1 MKRTVELVLLAVVL
15 SVSACV
21 APSQITY
28 IKDMQYGRDYPAKPA
43 PELRVQKQDRL
54 NIRVFSSDPAL
65 ATPFNVGALT
75 QDGVGA
81 TREASYIVDADGNI
95 DFPVLGT
102 IPVEGLTLKE
112 VQMNITNRIIN
123 SGYIREPV
131 VSVDLTNF
139 TVTLIKYGTTS
150 RLNVAD
156 RSINLLQVVA
166 PQISEKIKEVEVI
179 RTENGVRTAYHV
191 NFQTIEMFDSPVF
204 YLQQND
210 IVYVKPAR
218 WSTSPTGQ
226 AIRSSINMVLSFVN
240 MGANLLIW
248 LRLAKQQ

>member
-21 APSQITY
+21 SPSQITY

-43 PELRVQKQDRL
+43 PELHVQKQDRL
-54 NIRVFSSDPAL
+54 TIHVYSSDPAL

-75 QDGVGA
+75 QDGVGG

-102 IPVEGLTLKE
+102 IPVEGMTLKE

-131 VSVDLTNF
+131 VGVDLQNF
-139 TVTLIKYGTTS
+139 SVTLVKYGTTS
-150 RLNVAD
+150 RISVTD

-166 PQISEKIKEVEVI
+166 PTIGEKIKEVEVI

-191 NFQTIEMFDSPVF
+191 DFQTIERFDSPVF

-218 WSTSPTGQ
+218 WQVSQTGQ
-226 AIRSSINMVLSFVN
+226 TLRTTITMITTFVN
-240 MGANLLIW
+240 VASNIMIW
-248 LRLAKQQ
+248 LRLTNR

>member
-21 APSQITY
+21 SPSQITY

-43 PELRVQKQDRL
+43 PELHVQKQDRL
-54 NIRVFSSDPAL
+54 TIHVYSSDPAL

-75 QDGVGA
+75 QDGVGG

-102 IPVEGLTLKE
+102 IPVEGMTLKE

-131 VSVDLTNF
+131 VGVDLQNF
-139 TVTLIKYGTTS
+139 SVTLVKYGTTS
-150 RLNVAD
+150 RISVSD

-166 PQISEKIKEVEVI
+166 PTIGEKIKEVEVI
-179 RTENGVRTAYHV
+179 RTENGVRRAYSV
-191 NFQTIEMFDSPVF
+191 DFQTIEMFDSPVF

-210 IVYVKPAR
+210 VVYVKPAR
-218 WSTSPTGQ
+218 WQISQTGQ
-226 AIRSSINMVLSFVN
+226 ALRMSITMAMTFVN
-240 MGANLLIW
+240 VASNILIW
-248 LRLAKQQ
+248 LRLSNRQ

>member
-1 MKRTVELVLLAVVL
+1 MKRTVELVLLAIVL

-21 APSQITY
+21 SPSQITY
-28 IKDMQYGRDYPAKPA
+28 IKDIQYGRDYPAKPA

-54 NIRVFSSDPAL
+54 TIRVYSSDPAL

-75 QDGVGA
+75 QDGVGG

-112 VQMNITNRIIN
+112 VQMNVTNRIIN

-131 VSVDLTNF
+131 VSVDLQNF
-139 TVTLIKYGTTS
+139 TVTLIKYGTTT
-150 RLNVAD
+150 RINVAE

-166 PQISEKIKEVEVI
+166 PTQGEKIKDVEVI
-179 RTENGVRTAYHV
+179 RTENGVRRAYTV
-191 NFQTIEMFDSPVF
+191 DFQTIAMFDSPVF

-210 IVYVKPAR
+210 VVYVKPSR
-218 WSTSPTGQ
+218 WQISQTGQ
-226 AIRSSINMVLSFVN
+226 ALRTSLSTAMSFFSMASN
-240 MGANLLIW
+240 ILIW
-248 LRLAKQQ
+248 FRLTR

>member
-21 APSQITY
+21 SPSQITY

-43 PELRVQKQDRL
+43 PELHVQKQDRL
-54 NIRVFSSDPAL
+54 TIHVYSSDPAL

-75 QDGVGA
+75 QDGVGG

-102 IPVEGLTLKE
+102 IPVEGMTLKE

-131 VSVDLTNF
+131 VGVDLQNF
-139 TVTLIKYGTTS
+139 NVTLVKYGTTS
-150 RLNVAD
+150 RISVSD

-166 PQISEKIKEVEVI
+166 PTIGEKIKEVEVI

-191 NFQTIEMFDSPVF
+191 DFQTIEMFDSPVF

-218 WSTSPTGQ
+218 WQVSQTGQ
-226 AIRSSINMVLSFVN
+226 TLRTTITMVTTFVN
-240 MGANLLIW
+240 VASNILIW
-248 LRLAKQQ
+248 LRLTNR

>member
-1 MKRTVELVLLAVVL
+1 MKRTVELALIVIAL

-21 APSQITY
+21 TPSQITY
-28 IKDMQYGRDYPAKPA
+28 IKDMNYGVDYPAKPA
-43 PELRVQKQDRL
+43 PELHVQKQDRL
-54 NIRVFSSDPAL
+54 TIRVYSSDPAL

-75 QDGVGA
+75 QDSAGT

-112 VQMNITNRIIN
+112 VQMNIANRIIN

-131 VSVDLTNF
+131 VSVDLQNF
-139 TVTLIKYGTTS
+139 SVTVVKYGTTN
-150 RLNVAD
+150 RITVAD
-156 RSINLLQVVA
+156 RSVNLLQIVA
-166 PQISEKIKEVEVI
+166 PTDGEKIKEVEVI
-179 RTENGVRTAYHV
+179 RTENGIRKAYSV
-191 NFQTIEMFDSPVF
+191 DFQTIAMFESPVF

-218 WSTSPTGQ
+218 WQTSQTGM
-226 AIRSSINMVLSFVN
+226 AIRTSVNMVLSFVN
-240 MGANLLIW
+240 IAANILIW
-248 LRLAKQQ
+248 LNIRK

>member
-21 APSQITY
+21 SPSQITY

-43 PELRVQKQDRL
+43 PELHVQKQDRL
-54 NIRVFSSDPAL
+54 TIHVYSSDPAL

-75 QDGVGA
+75 QDGVGG

-102 IPVEGLTLKE
+102 IPVEGMTLKE

-131 VSVDLTNF
+131 VGVDLQNF
-139 TVTLIKYGTTS
+139 SVTLVKYGTTS
-150 RLNVAD
+150 RISVSD

-166 PQISEKIKEVEVI
+166 PTIGEKIKEVEVI
-179 RTENGVRTAYHV
+179 RAENGVRTAYHV
-191 NFQTIEMFDSPVF
+191 DFQTIEMFDSPVF

-218 WSTSPTGQ
+218 WQVSQTGQ
-226 AIRSSINMVLSFVN
+226 TLRTTITMITTFVN
-240 MGANLLIW
+240 VASNIMIW
-248 LRLAKQQ
+248 LRLSK

>member
-1 MKRTVELVLLAVVL
+1 MKRTVELALIVIAL

-21 APSQITY
+21 TPSQITY
-28 IKDMQYGRDYPAKPA
+28 IKDMNYGVDYPAKPA
-43 PELRVQKQDRL
+43 PELHVQKQDRL
-54 NIRVFSSDPAL
+54 TVRVYSSDPAL

-75 QDGVGA
+75 QDGAGT

-112 VQMNITNRIIN
+112 VQMNIANRIIN

-131 VSVDLTNF
+131 VSVDLQNF
-139 TVTLIKYGTTS
+139 TVTVVKYGTTN
-150 RLNVAD
+150 RITVGD
-156 RSINLLQVVA
+156 RSINLLQLVA
-166 PQISEKIKEVEVI
+166 PTDGEKIKEVEVI
-179 RTENGVRTAYHV
+179 RTENGIRKAYSV
-191 NFQTIEMFDSPVF
+191 DFQTIAMFESPVF

-218 WSTSPTGQ
+218 WQPSQTGL
-226 AIRSSINMVLSFVN
+226 ALRTTTTMILSFVN
-240 MGANLLIW
+240 IAANVLIW
-248 LRLAKQQ
+248 LNIKN

>member
-21 APSQITY
+21 SPSQITY

-43 PELRVQKQDRL
+43 PELHVQKQDRL
-54 NIRVFSSDPAL
+54 TIHVYSSDPAL

-75 QDGVGA
+75 QDGVGG

-102 IPVEGLTLKE
+102 IPVEGMTLKE

-131 VSVDLTNF
+131 VGVDLQNF
-139 TVTLIKYGTTS
+139 SVTLVKYGTTS
-150 RLNVAD
+150 RISVSD

-166 PQISEKIKEVEVI
+166 PTQGEKIKEVEVI
-179 RTENGVRTAYHV
+179 RTENGVRRAYSV
-191 NFQTIEMFDSPVF
+191 DFQTIEMFDSPVF

-210 IVYVKPAR
+210 VVYVKPAR
-218 WSTSPTGQ
+218 WQISQTGQ
-226 AIRSSINMVLSFVN
+226 ALRTTVTMAMTFINVASN
-240 MGANLLIW
+240 ILIW
-248 LRLAKQQ
+248 LRLSNRQ

>member
-21 APSQITY
+21 SPSQITY
-28 IKDMQYGRDYPAKPA
+28 LRDIQYGRDYPAKPA
-43 PELRVQKQDRL
+43 PELRVQQQDRL
-54 NIRVFSSDPAL
+54 TIRVFSSDPAL

-75 QDGVGA
+75 QDGVGG
-81 TREASYIVDADGNI
+81 TREASYIVYADGNI

-102 IPVEGLTLKE
+102 IPVEGMTLKE

-131 VSVDLTNF
+131 VSVDLMNF
-139 TVTLIKYGTTS
+139 TVTLIKYGATT
-150 RLNVAD
+150 RINVAE

-166 PQISEKIKEVEVI
+166 PTQGEKIKDVEVI
-179 RTENGVRTAYHV
+179 RTENGVRKAYSV
-191 NFQTIEMFDSPVF
+191 DFQTIEMFDSPVF

-210 IVYVKPAR
+210 VVYVKPSR
-218 WSTSPTGQ
+218 WQISQTGQ
-226 AIRSSINMVLSFVN
+226 ALRTSLSTAMSFFSMASN
-240 MGANLLIW
+240 ILIW
-248 LRLAKQQ
+248 FRLTR

>member
-21 APSQITY
+21 SPSQITY
-28 IKDMQYGRDYPAKPA
+28 LRDIQYGRDYPAKPA
-43 PELRVQKQDRL
+43 PELRVQQQDRL
-54 NIRVFSSDPAL
+54 TIRVFSSDPAL

-75 QDGVGA
+75 QDGVGG

-102 IPVEGLTLKE
+102 IPVEGMTLKE

-131 VSVDLTNF
+131 VSVDLMNF
-139 TVTLIKYGTTS
+139 TVTLIKYGATT
-150 RLNVAD
+150 RINVAE

-166 PQISEKIKEVEVI
+166 PTQGEKIKDVEVI
-179 RTENGVRTAYHV
+179 RTENGVRKAYSV
-191 NFQTIEMFDSPVF
+191 DFQTIEMFDSPVF

-210 IVYVKPAR
+210 VVYVKPSR
-218 WSTSPTGQ
+218 WQISQTGQ
-226 AIRSSINMVLSFVN
+226 ALRTSLSTAMSFFSMASN
-240 MGANLLIW
+240 ILIW
-248 LRLAKQQ
+248 FRLTR